1 MASRLTISRDSSG
14 DVQQRQV
21 IVKLDGERLATLLY
35 GQTVTR
41 EIPPG
46 SHRLRFDNTW
56 VKKTVEFSAA
66 DGEEVIYNVINRA
79 GRFTWWLVGVLG
91 AGPMYLTIERPPL
104 SSPEP
109 HSSSAAPPNAP

>member
-1 MASRLTISRDSSG
+1 MASHLTISRNSSG

-41 EIPPG
+41 EIPTG

-56 VKKTVEFSAA
+56 VKKTVEFEAA
-66 DGEEVIYNVINRA
+66 DGEEVTYSVINRA
-79 GRFTWWLVGVLG
+79 GRFTWWMVGALG
-91 AGPMYLTIERPPL
+91 AGPMYLTIDRVPA
-104 SSPEP
+104 SPGA